1 MAQLF
6 WDSSNNLAFDTPG
19 LTWDA
24 FVPERKPMAKIKLNI
39 RTLNAAARYA
49 YGQQIIAALT
59 GNANFPTP
67 GAVLTN
73 FTTANTGL
81 NTKSNAAQTAR
92 QASQQATTELTD
104 TSLDWEAKI
113 ILLANYVE
121 LTAEGDAAKI
131 QSAGFDVR
139 GPAAPVGP
147 LPAPANLSA
156 TMGDLAGVIDLHWD
170 AVNGARSYIVQQN
183 TNPTNEPGWTQTCVI
198 TSSSCSAP
206 GLTSGTVYY
215 FRICA
220 VGTAGQGPWSDVA
233 QKMAP

>member
-67 GAVLTN
+67 GAVLTG

-81 NTKSNAAQTAR
+81 NTRLTSALTAR
-92 QASQQATTELTD
+92 QASQQATTELTEAN
-104 TSLDWEAKI
+104 LDWEAKI
-113 ILLANYVE
+113 GLLANYVE
-121 LTAEGDAAKI
+121 LTAEGDTPKI

-139 GPAAPVGP
+139 GPVAPVGP
-147 LPAPANLSA
+147 LPAPANLAA
-156 TMGDLAGVIDLHWD
+156 TMGDMAGEIDLQWD
-170 AVNGARSYIVQQN
+170 ALNGANSYIVQQN
-183 TNPTNEPGWTQTCVI
+183 TDPNNAAGWTQTCVS
-198 TSSSCSAP
+198 TNSSCSAT

-220 VGTAGQGPWSDVA
+220 VGAAGQGPWSDVA